1 MGQGLNKNFF
11 SYLGKFSAVDD
22 ATKYHLL
29 PFHSLDV
36 AAVAE
41 ALLKENI
48 FFAQDLSDLLGLE
61 QQQLIKLL
69 CFFISLH
76 DLGKFASAFQMIFSD
91 KTSLLFEPKARIKP
105 YDGKNF
111 RHDRLG
117 FHFWQKVEELV
128 LDYVAP
134 EEELDD
140 DDQAFEALQ
149 TLAELVLGH
158 HGKPINTNG
167 SFELKSYLESKNEEA
182 ANVFVEEMLALFQP
196 NIPSYLL
203 ADESW
208 HARLK
213 QVSWHLAGLTVLA
226 DWLGSNTEFFPY
238 ETEPMPLE
246 EYWLQA
252 QSKAKHAL
260 AKTDLWKKIA
270 VKPFLSIK
278 EHYGFEPTPLQQ
290 WAETVPVDNT
300 PQLFMLEDITGAG
313 KTEAAL
319 ALTHR
324 LMEAGAAS
332 GFYFGL
338 PTMATS
344 NAMFSRVAEHYL
356 QMLET
361 DEGTKPSIVL
371 AHGAR
376 DMHEQFREAVWAS
389 AKLDANYASTDA
401 SATAQCNSWLADSRK
416 KALLAPVGV
425 GTIDQTLLAVLPRRH
440 QSLRL
445 LGMNRKVLIFDEI
458 HSADEYMFELFE
470 SLLSLHLHQG
480 GSAILLTATLS
491 QQQRQ
496 RLVNIWAEPLQVE
509 NQQIQSTAF
518 PLATKVS
525 MASGVEEEPL
535 ASRADV
541 SRKVN
546 VIFLHNEE
554 SCVDALVAA
563 AQKGECAVW
572 VRNTVNDALDAY
584 DALVKELGEERCL
597 LFHSRFA
604 LQDRKQIEK
613 EVLTIF
619 GKEGSAN
626 NRKGKVLVATQVFQE
641 SLDADADLMISDICP
656 IDDLIQ
662 RAGRLHRHT
671 RNKLGEYQ
679 RGIQDAREEPLL
691 YVHAPA
697 WAAEPDKNWLS
708 DSFQNTEYVYRS
720 PGRLWLGM
728 QKLQELGGWR
738 MPEDARELI
747 EAVYSL
753 EAKNTIPEALVE
765 QEQEVMG
772 EVRAKVARAQ
782 SSLIDWQHHGYSDQS
797 SLVWHEDDTDISTR
811 FSDVE
816 TAEVIVLKL
825 KDNGKLDFYA
835 EDKRFALP
843 LSTVKLGVNKYLK
856 KMTLLEEQDERLSE
870 LKSSFSKIKFEYLN
884 LWLPEND
891 ASFGYSSSSGVF
903 EKDKE

>member
-1 MGQGLNKNFF
+1 MGQGLSENCFN
-11 SYLGKFSAVDD
+11 YLGKFSSSED
-22 ATKYHLL
+22 AKKYHLL

-41 ALLKENI
+41 ALLEENT

-76 DLGKFASAFQMIFSD
+76 DLGKFASAFQMIFAD
-91 KTSLLFEPKARIKP
+91 KASLLFEPKTGVKP

-117 FHFWQKVEELV
+117 FHFWQKVEEQV
-128 LDYVAP
+128 LDYVTA
-134 EEELDD
+134 EEELEDE
-140 DDQAFEALQ
+140 DQAYDALQ
-149 TLAELVLGH
+149 VLAEVVLGH
-158 HGKPINTNG
+158 HGKPINTNT
-167 SFELKSYLESKNEEA
+167 SELKSYREPQNEEA
-182 ANVFVEEMLALFQP
+182 ADAFVDEMLALFQP
-196 NIPSYLL
+196 QIPNHLL
-203 ADESW
+203 ESEDW
-208 HARLK
+208 HVRLK

-246 EYWLQA
+246 EYWNQA
-252 QSKAKHAL
+252 QRKAKQAL
-260 AKTDLWKKIA
+260 AKTDLWKKIT

-290 WAETVPVDNT
+290 WAETVSVDST
-300 PQLFMLEDITGAG
+300 PQLFILEDITGAG

-324 LMEAGAAS
+324 LMKAGAAS

-376 DMHEQFREAVWAS
+376 DMHEQFREAVWES
-389 AKLDANYASTDA
+389 AELDSNYASTDA
-401 SATAQCNSWLADSRK
+401 SDTAQCNSWLADSRK

-425 GTIDQTLLAVLPRRH
+425 GTIDQTLLAILPRRH

-458 HSADEYMFELFE
+458 HSADEYMFKLFE

-491 QQQRQ
+491 QKQRQ
-496 RLVNIWAEPLQVE
+496 RLVDIWAMPLQIQ
-509 NQQIQSTAF
+509 NQQTQSEAF

-525 MASGVEEEPL
+525 MAGGIEEEPL
-535 ASRADV
+535 ASRKDV

-546 VIFLHNEE
+546 VGFLHSAEDCIE
-554 SCVDALVAA
+554 ALVAN
-563 AQKGECAVW
+563 AQQGKCAVW

-584 DALVKELGEERCL
+584 DALVKKIGEESCV

-604 LQDRKQIEK
+604 LQDRKRIEK
-613 EVLTIF
+613 QVLEVF
-619 GKEGSAN
+619 GKAGGGNVRA
-626 NRKGKVLVATQVFQE
+626 GKVLISTQVFQE

-656 IDDLIQ
+656 VDDLIQ

-671 RNKLGEYQ
+671 RDEQGNYQ
-679 RGIQDAREEPLL
+679 GGIQDARGEPLL
-691 YVHAPA
+691 YVHAPV
-697 WAAEPDKNWLS
+697 WQEEPDENWLS
-708 DSFQNTEYVYRS
+708 ENFQNTEYVYRS

-728 QKLQELGGWR
+728 QKLQELGGWQ
-738 MPEDARELI
+738 MPGDARELI
-747 EAVYSL
+747 EAVYSE
-753 EAKNTIPEALVE
+753 EAEADIPDTLLA
-765 QEQEVMG
+765 QEQKVLG
-772 EVRAKVARAQ
+772 EIRAKVAKAE
-782 SSLIDWQHHGYSDQS
+782 SSLIDWQNHSYSDQS
-797 SLVWHEDDTDISTR
+797 SQVWFEDNTDISTR

-856 KMTLLEEQDERLSE
+856 KMALLEEQDERLSE
-870 LKSSFSKIKFEYLN
+870 LKNSFSKIKFEYLN
-884 LWLPEND
+884 LWFAEND
-891 ASFGYSSSSGVF
+891 SNFGYNPSSGVF
-903 EKDKE
+903 EKEKE

>member
-1 MGQGLNKNFF
+1 M
-11 SYLGKFSAVDD
+11 
-22 ATKYHLL
+22 
-29 PFHSLDV
+29 
-36 AAVAE
+36 
-41 ALLKENI
+41 
-48 FFAQDLSDLLGLE
+48 
-61 QQQLIKLL
+61 
-69 CFFISLH
+69 
-76 DLGKFASAFQMIFSD
+76 
-91 KTSLLFEPKARIKP
+91 
-105 YDGKNF
+105 
-111 RHDRLG
+111 
-117 FHFWQKVEELV
+117 
-128 LDYVAP
+128 
-134 EEELDD
+134 
-140 DDQAFEALQ
+140 
-149 TLAELVLGH
+149 
-158 HGKPINTNG
+158 
-167 SFELKSYLESKNEEA
+167 
-182 ANVFVEEMLALFQP
+182 
-196 NIPSYLL
+196 
-203 ADESW
+203 
-208 HARLK
+208 
-213 QVSWHLAGLTVLA
+213 
-226 DWLGSNTEFFPY
+226 
-238 ETEPMPLE
+238 
-246 EYWLQA
+246 
-252 QSKAKHAL
+252 
-260 AKTDLWKKIA
+260 
-270 VKPFLSIK
+270 SIK

-290 WAETVPVDNT
+290 WAETVPVDDT
-300 PQLFMLEDITGAG
+300 PQLFILEDVTGAG

-361 DEGTKPSIVL
+361 DEGSKPSIVL

-509 NQQIQSTAF
+509 NQQIQSAAF

-525 MASGVEEEPL
+525 MANGVEEEPL
-535 ASRADV
+535 ESRADV

-546 VIFLHNEE
+546 VSFFHNEK
-554 SCVDALVAA
+554 SCVDALVEA

-584 DALVKELGEERCL
+584 DALVKELGKENCL

-619 GKEGSAN
+619 GKESRVSD
-626 NRKGKVLVATQVFQE
+626 RKGKVLVATQVFQE

-671 RNKLGEYQ
+671 RNELGEYQ

-697 WAAEPDKNWLS
+697 WVAEPDKNWLS

-747 EAVYSL
+747 EAVYSV
-753 EAKNTIPEALVE
+753 EAENNIPEALVE
-765 QEQEVMG
+765 QEQKVMG
-772 EVRAKVARAQ
+772 EIRAKVARAQ
-782 SSLIDWQHHGYSDQS
+782 SSLIDWKHYGYSDQS
-797 SLVWHEDDTDISTR
+797 SLVWYEDDTDVSTR

-816 TAEVIVLKL
+816 TAEVVVLKL

-856 KMTLLEEQDERLSE
+856 KMALIEEQDERLSE
-870 LKSSFSKIKFEYLN
+870 LKNNYSKIKFEYLN
-884 LWLPEND
+884 LWLPESD
-891 ASFGYSSSSGVF
+891 VDFGYSPSSGVF

>member
-1 MGQGLNKNFF
+1 MRK
-11 SYLGKFSAVDD
+11 YIGKFQAQES
-22 ATKYHLL
+22 KEKEFHLL
-29 PFHSLDV
+29 CYHSLDV
-36 AAVAE
+36 AAAAE
-41 ALLKENI
+41 ALMHENTVFLKSI
-48 FFAQDLSDLLGLE
+48 ADLLE
-61 QQQLIKLL
+61 IKSDRLASLL
-69 CFFISLH
+69 CFFVSLH
-76 DLGKFASAFQMIFSD
+76 DLGKFASAFQMIFAD
-91 KTSLLFEPKARIKP
+91 KASLLFKPKVRIKP

-117 FHFWQKVEELV
+117 FHFWQKVEEQV
-128 LDYVAP
+128 LDYVASG
-134 EEELDD
+134 EELEDD
-140 DDQAFEALQ
+140 EQAFDALQ

-158 HGKPINTNG
+158 HGKPINTGG
-167 SFELKSYLESKNEEA
+167 SFEIKSYLEPQNEEA
-182 ANVFVEEMLALFQP
+182 AIAFVEEMLALFQP
-196 NIPSYLL
+196 QIPSHLL
-203 ADESW
+203 ESENW
-208 HARLK
+208 HEKLK

-238 ETEPMPLE
+238 ETEPMPLT

-252 QSKAKHAL
+252 QRKAQHAL
-260 AKTDLWKKIA
+260 AKTDLWKQIA

-290 WAETVPVDNT
+290 WAETAPVDDT
-300 PQLFMLEDITGAG
+300 PQLFILEDITGAG

-324 LMEAGAAS
+324 LMEAGAGS

-356 QMLET
+356 QMLAT

-376 DMHEQFREAVWAS
+376 DMHEQFREAVWES
-389 AKLDANYASTDA
+389 AELDANYANTDA

-491 QQQRQ
+491 QKQRQ
-496 RLVNIWAEPLQVE
+496 RLVDIWAKPLQIE
-509 NQQIQSTAF
+509 NQQTQSEAF

-525 MASGVEEEPL
+525 VTSGLEETPL
-535 ASRADV
+535 ASREDV

-546 VIFLHNEE
+546 AGFLHSEE
-554 SCVDALVAA
+554 DCVELLVRA
-563 AQKGECAVW
+563 AQQEQCAVW
-572 VRNTVNDALDAY
+572 VRNTVNDALGAY
-584 DALVKELGEERCL
+584 EALVEKLGEENCL

-604 LQDRKQIEK
+604 LQDRKRIEA
-613 EVLTIF
+613 EVLSVF
-619 GKEGSAN
+619 GKAGDKSLRA
-626 NRKGKVLVATQVFQE
+626 GKVLVATQVFQE

-671 RNKLGEYQ
+671 RNELGEYQ

-697 WAAEPDKNWLS
+697 WIAEPDKNWLS
-708 DSFQNTEYVYRS
+708 ESFQNTEYVYRS

-747 EAVYSL
+747 EAVYST
-753 EAKNTIPEALVE
+753 EAENSIPEALVE

-782 SSLIDWQHHGYSDQS
+782 SSLIDWQNHGYSDNS
-797 SLVWHEDDTDISTR
+797 SIIWHEDDTDISTR

-816 TAEVIVLKL
+816 TAEAVILKMTA
-825 KDNGKLDFYA
+825 NGKLAFYA
-835 EDKRFALP
+835 EDKRFALQ
-843 LSTVKLGVNKYLK
+843 LSTVKLGANKYLK
-856 KMTLLEEQDERLSE
+856 KMMLIEEQDERLSE
-870 LKSSFSKIKFEYLN
+870 LKNNFSKIKFEYLN
-884 LWLPEND
+884 LWLPESD

-903 EKDKE
+903 EKNKE